1 LPQPQF
7 RGQISRFSQNDQD
20 NTVTVEEIH
29 GDLERPAIT
38 IDDVYTELDRP
49 EVGEK

>member
-1 LPQPQF
+1 M
-7 RGQISRFSQNDQD
+7 SYFSQNNQD
-20 NTVTVEEIH
+20 NTVAEEIVTVEEIH

>member
-1 LPQPQF
+1 M
-7 RGQISRFSQNDQD
+7 SRLSRNDQD
-20 NTVTVEEIH
+20 NTVAEEIVTVEEIH

-38 IDDVYTELDRP
+38 IHDVYTELDRP